1 MAEIRRGAVN
11 KKKVAIYCRVDR
23 GGTSE
28 AQRDI
33 LEIQKERL
41 ERYAGSHELQI
52 AGCYQDVGYPGHDL
66 SRPGLNQMTA
76 DYKAGKFDAV
86 LIAKHTR
93 LFRGS
98 AWNEPQWPFPV
109 ISLNQLDRIRHEEKK
124 R

>member
-1 MAEIRRGAVN
+1 MKGKRVAV
-11 KKKVAIYCRVDR
+11 YCRVDR
-23 GGTSE
+23 GSGPE
-28 AQRDI
+28 EQKNVLA
-33 LEIQKERL
+33 IQQERL
-41 ERYAGSHELQI
+41 ERYAASHGLQI
-52 AGCYQDVGYPGHDL
+52 VGCYQDAGYSGHDL

-98 AWNEPQWPFPV
+98 VWNEPEWPFPV